1 MKLVQYEKNSY
12 GQVFKKLSDG
22 SFSME
27 KQENNAELNAWK
39 LVNGEPGLNIN
50 LDLIGP
56 IPLNATPPLAPT
68 E

>member
-39 LVNGEPGLNIN
+39 LVNGEPGFNIN